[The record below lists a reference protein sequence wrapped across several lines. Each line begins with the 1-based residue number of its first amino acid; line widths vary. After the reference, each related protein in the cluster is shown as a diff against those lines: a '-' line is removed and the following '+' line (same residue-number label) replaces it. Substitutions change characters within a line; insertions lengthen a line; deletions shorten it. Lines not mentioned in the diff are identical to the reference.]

1 MTAADVGRE
10 GAEPPPLPPRARRP
24 EVLSLLL
31 ALAGVALAAY
41 LTWVHFDP
49 ALLVCSVVGGCHTVQ
64 SSAYAV
70 AAGVPVA
77 LWGLAMYLLLAV
89 LAAARLARP
98 SWRWPLTYAA
108 LLLALGGALYSGYLT
123 ALELVVIR
131 AVCQWCVASAATV
144 TAIFLCEAVR
154 AARRATGRVEP

>member
-1 MTAADVGRE
+1 M
-10 GAEPPPLPPRARRP
+10 
-24 EVLSLLL
+24 
-31 ALAGVALAAY
+31 
-41 LTWVHFDP
+41 
-49 ALLVCSVVGGCHTVQ
+49 Q

-131 AVCQWCVASAATV
+131 AVCQWCVASAAMV
-144 TAIFLCEAVR
+144 TAIFLCEAVLT
-154 AARRATGRVEP
+154 ARLVIDPLEP